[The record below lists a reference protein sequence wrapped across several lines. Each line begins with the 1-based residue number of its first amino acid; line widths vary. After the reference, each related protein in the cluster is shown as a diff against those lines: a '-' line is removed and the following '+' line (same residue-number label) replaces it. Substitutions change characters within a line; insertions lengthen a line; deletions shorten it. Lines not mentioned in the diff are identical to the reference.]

1 MNFLHKCQSCVFIV
15 HKCMYFSLY
24 PIYLFKK
31 TLLIKLLFH
40 FIFNNFSLNLNNW
53 ETTRATKDT
62 PYPVPCAG
70 YLCSY
75 NLFPLTLNNWET
87 TLATRDTPCLVQGIF
102 VVITFFN

>member
-24 PIYLFKK
+24 PIYLLKK

-53 ETTRATKDT
+53 ETTLATK
-62 PYPVPCAG
+62 
-70 YLCSY
+70 
-75 NLFPLTLNNWET
+75 
-87 TLATRDTPCLVQGIF
+87 DTPCLVQGIF
-102 VVITFFN
+102 VVIHFIKKKIPNPY

>member
-1 MNFLHKCQSCVFIV
+1 MYVFFVISYIFI
-15 HKCMYFSLY
+15 K
-24 PIYLFKK
+24 KK
-31 TLLIKLLFH
+31 TLLVKLLFH

-62 PYPVPCAG
+62 AYPVPCAG

-87 TLATRDTPCLVQGIF
+87 TLATIYFSFQSS
-102 VVITFFN
+102 ITVLFCGF